1 MVDLRV
7 TRDVSARIPTKEGDF
22 SLVYYSNNKDDKE
35 HVALVTGPLE
45 GKTDVLVRIHSECFT
60 GDVFGSRRC
69 DCGNQL
75 RQAMEKISEEGSGV
89 VIYLRQEG
97 RGIGLRDKLRA
108 YNLQDEGYDTV
119 DANIELGHQADERDY
134 RVACLMLEDLGVQS
148 VKLLTNNSLKINA
161 LEKFGIDVS
170 KREPIETIPNQ
181 DNIDYL
187 STKSKRMGHMLD
199 LDTKAY
205 RGVPIPIAPKNI
217 SKEAALN
224 RPFVTLTY
232 AQSIDGSIALDEGVP
247 FSISGQQANAM
258 THALRSEH
266 DGILVGIGTIISD
279 DPDLT
284 VREVEGINPQ
294 PIILDT
300 QLRFPTTAN
309 LLRNSGP
316 PAWIFCGPDAP
327 DDKRRELEAAGLRVS
342 SVTLDVEG
350 KLDLKKILKSVYSEG
365 FRSIMVEGGRQVIPQ
380 FILSELVDHVVITLT
395 PSLLGGL
402 NAIGDINKLGNFRPR
417 LRNIGYEKL
426 GDDFIVWGTPDWENI
441 EK

>member
-22 SLVYYSNNKDDKE
+22 SLVYYSNNTDDKE

-45 GKTDVLVRIHSECFT
+45 GKSDVLVRIHSECFT

-89 VIYLRQEG
+89 IIYLRQEG
-97 RGIGLRDKLRA
+97 RGIGLRDKLKA

-134 RVACLMLEDLGVQS
+134 RVACLILEDLGVQS

-181 DNIDYL
+181 DNIGYL

-205 RGVPIPIAPKNI
+205 RGIPIPVVPQNM
-217 SKEAALN
+217 SALKS
-224 RPFVTLTY
+224 PFITLTY

-284 VREVEGINPQ
+284 VREVEGVNPQ

-300 QLRFPTTAN
+300 QLRFPINAN

-316 PAWIFCGPDAP
+316 PAWVFCGPDAP
-327 DDKRRELEAAGLRVS
+327 YDKRRELEAAGLRGSPVS
-342 SVTLDVEG
+342 LDLEG
-350 KLDLKKILKSVYSEG
+350 KLDLKKIMKAVYSQG
-365 FRSIMVEGGRQVIPQ
+365 FRSIMVEGGRQVITQ
-380 FILSELVDHVVITLT
+380 FILNELVDHVVITLT

>member
-22 SLVYYSNNKDDKE
+22 SLVYYSNNTDDKE

-45 GKTDVLVRIHSECFT
+45 GKSDVLVRIHSECFT

-69 DCGNQL
+69 DCGNHL

-89 VIYLRQEG
+89 IIYLRQEG
-97 RGIGLRDKLRA
+97 RGIGLRDKLKA

-170 KREPIETIPNQ
+170 KREPIETIHNQ
-181 DNIDYL
+181 DNIGYF

-199 LDTKAY
+199 LDTKDY
-205 RGVPIPIAPKNI
+205 RGIPIPVVPQNM
-217 SKEAALN
+217 SALK
-224 RPFVTLTY
+224 RPFITLTY

-284 VREVEGINPQ
+284 VREVEGVNPQ

-300 QLRFPTTAN
+300 QLRFPINAN

-316 PAWIFCGPDAP
+316 PAWVFCGQDAP
-327 DDKRRELEAAGLRVS
+327 YVKRRELEAAGLRVS
-342 SVTLDVEG
+342 PVSLDLEG
-350 KLDLKKILKSVYSEG
+350 KLDLKKIMKAVYSQG
-365 FRSIMVEGGRQVIPQ
+365 FRSIMVEGGRQVITQ
-380 FILSELVDHVVITLT
+380 FILNELVDHVVITLT

>member
-1 MVDLRV
+1 MADLTV
-7 TRDVSARIPTKEGDF
+7 NRDVTARIPTKEGDF
-22 SLVYYSNNKDDKE
+22 SLVYYSNNQDNKE

-45 GKTDVLVRIHSECFT
+45 GKKNVLVRIHSECFT

-97 RGIGLRDKLRA
+97 RGIGLKDKLRA

-134 RVACLMLEDLGVQS
+134 KIACLMLEDLGIQS
-148 VKLLTNNSLKINA
+148 VKLLTNNTSKINA

-181 DNIDYL
+181 DNIGYL

-199 LDTKAY
+199 LNTKTY
-205 RGVPIPIAPKNI
+205 RGIPIPVAPK
-217 SKEAALN
+217 SMSGDLELE
-224 RPFVTLTY
+224 RPFATLSY
-232 AQSIDGSIALDEGVP
+232 AQSIDGSIALDQDVP
-247 FSISGQQANAM
+247 LSMSGKQANAM

-266 DGILVGIGTIISD
+266 DVILVGIGTIISD

-284 VREVEGINPQ
+284 VREVEGVNPQ
-294 PIILDT
+294 PIILDSK
-300 QLRFPTTAN
+300 LRFPTTAN
-309 LLRNSGP
+309 MLRNSGP
-316 PAWIFCGPDAP
+316 PAWVFCGPNP
-327 DDKRRELEAAGLRVS
+327 SLKKKNNLEDAGLRVS
-342 SVTLDVEG
+342 SVSLDGEG
-350 KLDLKKILKSVYSEG
+350 RLNLDDILEKVYSEG
-365 FRSIMVEGGRQVIPQ
+365 FRSIMVEGGRQVITQ
-380 FILSELVDHVVITLT
+380 FILNELVDHVVITLT

-402 NAIGDINKLGNFRPR
+402 NAIGDINKLGNLRPR

-426 GDDFIVWGTPDWENI
+426 GDDFIVWGTPDWENV